1 MLCFCFLT
9 VEDDQPDIPPIEWTA
24 SLKYT
29 PIPYEENF
37 DICSKAI
44 QHNKNWHIFDYTVA
58 DFDVDSL

>member
-1 MLCFCFLT
+1 M
-9 VEDDQPDIPPIEWTA
+9 EDEQPDIPPIEWTA